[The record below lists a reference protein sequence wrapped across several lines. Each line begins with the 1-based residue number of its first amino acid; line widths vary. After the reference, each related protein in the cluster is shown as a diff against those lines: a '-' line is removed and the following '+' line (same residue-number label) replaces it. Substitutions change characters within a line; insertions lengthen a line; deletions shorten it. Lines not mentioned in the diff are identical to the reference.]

1 AGRLVE
7 ADRLGLAD
15 AGLEA
20 DPPVAERDRLGL
32 QRRQQ
37 RPADPRPRASG
48 TTYMRLISASPG
60 RPSRSGRSAPQ
71 PTGRPSRRAT
81 RKTPWGG
88 DTWSAV
94 TSCSPLSSG
103 FPSPGSTSAA

>member
-1 AGRLVE
+1 RPGPVGRLTPARRRRRGRAGAGARQARRAPRLTPRPRVASGRAEVLGEEERQEVGLVAPVAGDAVVAGRLVE

-37 RPADPRPRASG
+37 RPADPPPAG
-48 TTYMRLISASPG
+48 L
-60 RPSRSGRSAPQ
+60 
-71 PTGRPSRRAT
+71 
-81 RKTPWGG
+81 
-88 DTWSAV
+88 
-94 TSCSPLSSG
+94 
-103 FPSPGSTSAA
+103 